1 MESKSMGLV
10 ALGESFSQHRVGRRR
25 GRYPSELKQA
35 AVEAVNLGSR
45 VSDVAASCGLSPVQ
59 IHHWRSQAARVKNG
73 AGKVLA
79 PMRKLGVL
87 PEVDRVRVC
96 LPSGI
101 VIEALPMQLDQIL
114 KILGRLS

>member
-1 MESKSMGLV
+1 
-10 ALGESFSQHRVGRRR
+10 
-25 GRYPSELKQA
+25 
-35 AVEAVNLGSR
+35 
-45 VSDVAASCGLSPVQ
+45 
-59 IHHWRSQAARVKNG
+59 
-73 AGKVLA
+73 LA